1 MEKAK
6 KHLLSIMIIGITSQ
20 IYLMLFTNGFAVSAG
35 IITFFIIY
43 YFYRDLNAIV
53 TGIFSG
59 IFVCLLRVLVSV
71 VYGGNFLQ
79 GFISHFPEIFFYIVI
94 GLSVSFFMKIGF
106 FNNLNKI
113 FFAALITDILANG
126 TEMYIRNKIG
136 LIILDYNIVKTLILV
151 AFSRAFIVWII
162 LNALKYY
169 RIILLNKEN
178 AEKYKQFLMIS
189 SGLKTEI
196 YLMEKNM
203 DYIENLM
210 TEAYGLYE
218 KISTNKDLDTW
229 GEDAINIAKNI
240 HEIKKDYS
248 LVLHGMK
255 DVTEIGIN
263 EKNMYFYDIMNILE
277 DGISKLIKAEN
288 IDGKVKFQL
297 EKNFLTSS
305 HFYLI
310 SIFRNLLV
318 NSGDAIGNMEKG
330 KILFVQEGNEK
341 DYIFKIIDN
350 GIGIREEDLKYIFS
364 SGFSTKIDYNTGNI
378 NRGLGLNIAEDIV
391 VNKLNG
397 NIKVYSKLNKG
408 TEFIIEI
415 PRESLEVEE

>member
-106 FNNLNKI
+106 FNNLNKV
-113 FFAALITDILANG
+113 FFPALITDILANG

-178 AEKYKQFLMIS
+178 AEKFINFMLD
-189 SGLKTEI
+189 G
-196 YLMEKNM
+196 
-203 DYIENLM
+203 
-210 TEAYGLYE
+210 
-218 KISTNKDLDTW
+218 KISNEATTANEYINTNKAAKKYMSKKYLNNKAVFIPDSELKRAERFRDVGNATKTYDLIW
-229 GEDAINIAKNI
+229 SE
-240 HEIKKDYS
+240 
-248 LVLHGMK
+248 
-255 DVTEIGIN
+255 
-263 EKNMYFYDIMNILE
+263 
-277 DGISKLIKAEN
+277 
-288 IDGKVKFQL
+288 
-297 EKNFLTSS
+297 
-305 HFYLI
+305 
-310 SIFRNLLV
+310 
-318 NSGDAIGNMEKG
+318 
-330 KILFVQEGNEK
+330 
-341 DYIFKIIDN
+341 FKQ
-350 GIGIREEDLKYIFS
+350 K
-364 SGFSTKIDYNTGNI
+364 
-378 NRGLGLNIAEDIV
+378 
-391 VNKLNG
+391 
-397 NIKVYSKLNKG
+397 
-408 TEFIIEI
+408 
-415 PRESLEVEE
+415 